1 VSAVTDRLTDDD
13 YRELARIMRRGRA
26 RTAARHERER
36 LDAGAAPCPCEVC
49 EWVRR
54 SGGHA
59 AETGDRDAG

>member
-1 VSAVTDRLTDDD
+1 MSAVTDRLTDDD

-36 LDAGAAPCPCEVC
+36 LDAGAGPCQCPAC

-54 SGGHA
+54 SGAHA
-59 AETGDRDAG
+59 AETGDHDAG